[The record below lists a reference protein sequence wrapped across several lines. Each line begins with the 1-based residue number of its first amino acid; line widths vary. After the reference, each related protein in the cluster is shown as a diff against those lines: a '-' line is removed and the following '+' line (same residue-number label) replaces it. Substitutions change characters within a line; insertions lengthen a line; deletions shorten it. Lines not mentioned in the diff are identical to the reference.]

1 MNFEKINFIF
11 DDEEEL
17 YKAELNGITFICE
30 EVQADYKQY
39 ARDLAESYESKL
51 KNIAGYIRSDIE
63 MMFDVSDTE
72 SL

>member
-63 MMFDVSDTE
+63 MMSDVSDTE